1 MMMPGPA
8 SAATATS
15 AVASAAS
22 QQTCG
27 RLVDGI
33 HERQADDHREYAKPH
48 AESLVHLRFLLHQGN
63 WAKPRKAVRRNA
75 FGGTRAAVENN
86 ATENKNAPY
95 AKSMQG
101 CLSDEVAALRRTGES

>member
-22 QQTCG
+22 QQTCR

-48 AESLVHLRFLLHQGN
+48 AESLIHLRFLLIKVIGPSP
-63 WAKPRKAVRRNA
+63 AKPCD
-75 FGGTRAAVENN
+75 GTHSAEHAPPK
-86 ATENKNAPY
+86 NKNALD
-95 AKSMQG
+95 AKGMQG
-101 CLSDEVAALRRTGES
+101 CLSEEVAALRRTGES